1 MSGTGKRG
9 VSSLP
14 ILEERFQMHDRRCDV
29 AVLLFEFGD
38 VVVRDRQRR
47 VNLESRI
54 VGFQGKSVVATSLID
69 NAELCIYRTALSGIS
84 SSAP

>member
-1 MSGTGKRG
+1 
-9 VSSLP
+9 
-14 ILEERFQMHDRRCDV
+14 MHDRRCDV

-54 VGFQGKSVVATSLID
+54 VGF
-69 NAELCIYRTALSGIS
+69 
-84 SSAP
+84 